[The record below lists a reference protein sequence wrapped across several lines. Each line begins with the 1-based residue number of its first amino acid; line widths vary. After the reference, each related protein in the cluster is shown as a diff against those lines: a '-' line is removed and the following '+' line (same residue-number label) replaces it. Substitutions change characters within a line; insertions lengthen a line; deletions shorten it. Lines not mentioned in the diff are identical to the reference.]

1 MSIMG
6 HVEGSLAI
14 VLTFGHR
21 LTEIPPAILL
31 VNVVEYILRRSH
43 IKNSMIRPELTDVI
57 SFTSALIIICPK
69 SREPDV
75 IREQY

>member
-21 LTEIPPAILL
+21 LTKIPSAILL
-31 VNVVEYILRRSH
+31 VNVVDYILRRSH
-43 IKNSMIRPELTDVI
+43 IKNSMIGPELTDVTSI
-57 SFTSALIIICPK
+57 TSALIIICLK

-75 IREQY
+75 VREQY